1 MSQSKGQVQEQTYP
15 QKKGHVE
22 IRKDKKDNIG
32 KSLFLGCFIKKRIL
46 LGLVVYL
53 DFSLYLFISSYKY
66 NVVMKLATGG

>member
-32 KSLFLGCFIKKRIL
+32 KSLFLGCFIMKKNFY
-46 LGLVVYL
+46 LV
-53 DFSLYLFISSYKY
+53 
-66 NVVMKLATGG
+66 